1 MERHVLGRSSEG
13 REHIYIYIHTW
24 AWISQPF
31 TWLVDTKSYRHL
43 YLVIF
48 CYMVIWYMALSGVHC
63 SELLA
68 GSIPLTW
75 CFFGAQLNFAFD
87 LVHHILLNWQPKY
100 KKKTDSN
107 RPNRWKLSP
116 NKAHKLNKNPELDPT
131 RTTQKQICSA
141 TLCFFHLPS
150 IQHGMTGHEKPSS
163 TAGGGILDN
172 FKSVFPSF
180 SCKKMHFQKVFS
192 WWKNSV
198 LEICIAWKDGVHW
211 RLMPARALGSKL
223 SDVLSANIISIA
235 LLTRRHLHQLG
246 YSQNMGNSVC
256 FHKRSS
262 SVTRWKGFF

>member
-1 MERHVLGRSSEG
+1 MSVRYIYI
-13 REHIYIYIHTW
+13 IYIYTS

-48 CYMVIWYMALSGVHC
+48 CYMVIWYMALSVSIVQSCWLVQFHWPGVFWRAA
-63 SELLA
+63 EL
-68 GSIPLTW
+68 
-75 CFFGAQLNFAFD
+75 CFRFGAPHPIALATK
-87 LVHHILLNWQPKY
+87 IE
-100 KKKTDSN
+100 KKDWFQQAEQVKALT
-107 RPNRWKLSP
+107 KQSP
-116 NKAHKLNKNPELDPT
+116 QDEQKPRVGSNKNNTKTNL
-131 RTTQKQICSA
+131 QCHI
-141 TLCFFHLPS
+141 CFFHLPS

-163 TAGGGILDN
+163 TAGGGGFVDN
-172 FKSVFPSF
+172 FKSEFPSF

-192 WWKNSV
+192 WSINSV
-198 LEICIAWKDGVHW
+198 LEICIAWKDGLHR